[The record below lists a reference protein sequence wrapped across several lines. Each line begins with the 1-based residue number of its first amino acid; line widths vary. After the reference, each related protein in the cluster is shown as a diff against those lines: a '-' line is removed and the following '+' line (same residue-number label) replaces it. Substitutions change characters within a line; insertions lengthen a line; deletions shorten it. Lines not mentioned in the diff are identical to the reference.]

1 VIRFS
6 NRFNPCE
13 RLLHGRSEGRSV
25 TDVVVSCGDHA
36 LKHQVPDC
44 RAQGLAAPPRYDGVV
59 LRRQQSR
66 GREQIANELDRR
78 HEMTE
83 EQANRSPPVQISSEG
98 L

>member
-1 VIRFS
+1 
-6 NRFNPCE
+6 
-13 RLLHGRSEGRSV
+13 
-25 TDVVVSCGDHA
+25 
-36 LKHQVPDC
+36 
-44 RAQGLAAPPRYDGVV
+44 V